1 MTDNDEEEL
10 RKGILS
16 AKLEFMGL
24 ILADNNNNDIQVNSC
39 YINRAEIKTLS
50 EYLSSNGLL
59 TTDTSLNYERINDR
73 FVIPI
78 ILLDGR
84 KIELEVQETQF
95 GLVPEM
101 AVFYR
106 MERDGNYIEEY
117 TSSIIGEEINNYIND
132 VLKASVISSQEI
144 ERNFVPE
151 NMLDL
156 ARKISDGT
164 LFPPKDPKKII
175 DIIQSP
181 NEHREKIS
189 SDRSD
194 DYKTREEKSQ
204 YSSSQESSLDS
215 KEGDEQDENIS
226 EEMLDEM
233 KKDVAMIFSQ
243 DEELRRSCS
252 RLKQVLKVDAASSVI
267 DNIQEADSA
276 SDSGINRNEPI
287 TIYRFATSGARLQ
300 DRIVILQGDRI
311 TDERK
316 YDSICGLMDGIN
328 NQSVNRLTDTKS
340 KIKYIDFEG
349 KEHETE
355 LVKKPDDLSEGQK
368 QTILDKMDELDNQS
382 NVILKS
388 TDLTIEQK
396 IKGLKA
402 INNKRLKLFK
412 EYGVILPEIE
422 SKIIVDN
429 TKLEEAENGKS
440 GGDTGNRGDDEVEN
454 TGEHLPELPDRNKR
468 TPFDP

>member
-226 EEMLDEM
+226 EEMLN
-233 KKDVAMIFSQ
+233 K
-243 DEELRRSCS
+243 LREQGS
-252 RLKQVLKVDAASSVI
+252 
-267 DNIQEADSA
+267 NIWKE
-276 SDSGINRNEPI
+276 
-287 TIYRFATSGARLQ
+287 
-300 DRIVILQGDRI
+300 IL
-311 TDERK
+311 
-316 YDSICGLMDGIN
+316 
-328 NQSVNRLTDTKS
+328 V
-340 KIKYIDFEG
+340 
-349 KEHETE
+349 
-355 LVKKPDDLSEGQK
+355 
-368 QTILDKMDELDNQS
+368 
-382 NVILKS
+382 
-388 TDLTIEQK
+388 
-396 IKGLKA
+396 
-402 INNKRLKLFK
+402 
-412 EYGVILPEIE
+412 
-422 SKIIVDN
+422 
-429 TKLEEAENGKS
+429 
-440 GGDTGNRGDDEVEN
+440 
-454 TGEHLPELPDRNKR
+454 
-468 TPFDP
+468 